1 MGAVQKRRHTNLR
14 LKGKKGPPA
23 RGAAPK
29 GLGLTA
35 RERRRTVAG
44 RLPEGGVGAASV
56 FHKTRL
62 SDIPRQR
69 LHKAIHCLA
78 SAQPTNRPPQS
89 SRKIGLRE
97 AGRLAEPLRFA
108 DANHLPFQGRQSVLN
123 ANWYQEDKGG
133 ERDDVLLG

>member
-1 MGAVQKRRHTNLR
+1 MNFPDKTGSSLPSLVALPHYTNLR

-44 RLPEGGVGAASV
+44 RLSEGGVGAASV

-62 SDIPRQR
+62 SNIPRQR

-78 SAQPTNRPPQS
+78 SAQPTDTTPVACRRP
-89 SRKIGLRE
+89 
-97 AGRLAEPLRFA
+97 
-108 DANHLPFQGRQSVLN
+108 
-123 ANWYQEDKGG
+123 
-133 ERDDVLLG
+133 